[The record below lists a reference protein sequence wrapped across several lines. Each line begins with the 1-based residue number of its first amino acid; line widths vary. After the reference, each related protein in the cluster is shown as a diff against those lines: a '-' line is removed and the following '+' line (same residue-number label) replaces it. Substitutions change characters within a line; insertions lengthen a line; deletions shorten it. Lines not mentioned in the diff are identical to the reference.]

1 VTKAEQIE
9 FITNLA
15 QSFVEDFKWVSP
27 KVPDNWDGN
36 ELRAWFSDT
45 VSDRTRHNVIK
56 ENPRSARTK
65 QYKTDIV
72 MKDL

>member
-1 VTKAEQIE
+1 MTKADQVA

-15 QSFVEDFKWVSP
+15 QSFVEDFKRVSP
-27 KVPDNWDGN
+27 KVPENWDGH

-56 ENPRSARTK
+56 QNPRSARTRE
-65 QYKTDIV
+65 YKNDVI
-72 MKDL
+72 MKGL